1 MEATSRERKRVAILG
16 GGAGSLAAAFELTA
30 TPELRQAYDLTVYQ
44 LGWRCGGKGAS
55 GRRDINGALRIEE
68 HGLHVWFGFYE
79 NAFDVMRRIYE
90 ELDRPEGAAL
100 RTWQDAFH
108 PTNEVVLCDDT
119 EDDRW
124 IPRRFHFPPND
135 ALPGLPGDPP
145 SLHDLMRDAIHTLRL
160 IEPPDHAKLHL
171 RALDKFFDA
180 FLLAAEKLM
189 GEEKDDGESEMTRL
203 FEGFMRFAR
212 PLLHLRDDDD
222 DPESPDEPLIC
233 KFLKGLTD
241 VIWAI
246 TGGDRYA
253 MTFDVTATVFRGI
266 LSDDLDDRAKGG
278 FAQVNGEEF
287 MAWMKRHGARQE
299 TLDQSPILRAFYQL
313 CFGYKDG
320 DRAQPCIAAG
330 KALQAMLRMCLG
342 YKGAIMWKMQ
352 AGMGDAIFAPMYE
365 ALRARGVRF
374 EFFHDVT
381 NIGTNEAGTLVD
393 EITVRRQAKTKN
405 GAEYLPLIPDVGG
418 LMSWPAEPLFDQLE
432 GGAEAYRDVF
442 FERCQSGPDAED
454 ITLRVGEDFDL
465 VVMGMSVASL
475 PDITKEIAATDPKFQ
490 AMLDHAETVATLALQ
505 VWMTDTP
512 ERLGPTNPKGMISG
526 AYVKPLD
533 TLCDMSHLL
542 DREGWAA
549 AGLPV
554 TSIGYFCGTMAKE
567 EESGDQEEADR
578 RAFAAG
584 VTHLKDHSSIL
595 WPGSIT
601 DDAFAWALL
610 YDHQDADGDGRVAS
624 QYWRAN
630 IFGSERY
637 VLTPPGS
644 IEHRMRPSEAKATNL
659 ALAGD
664 WTRNGVCGGSV
675 EAAVTSGKLAAQH
688 LSGHPAVIPGTEG
701 WLESD

>member
-1 MEATSRERKRVAILG
+1 MEGSGERKRVAILG
-16 GGAGSLAAAFELTA
+16 GGAGALAAAFELTA
-30 TPELRQAYDLTVYQ
+30 TPELRETYDLTVYQ

-79 NAFDVMRRIYE
+79 NAFDVMRRVYE
-90 ELDRPEGAAL
+90 ELSRPEGAPL

-124 IPRRFHFPPND
+124 IPRHFHFPPND
-135 ALPGLPGDPP
+135 ALPGMAGDPP
-145 SLHDLMRDAIHTLRL
+145 SLHGLMREAIRTLRL
-160 IEPPDHAKLHL
+160 VEPPDHAKLRM
-171 RALDKFFDA
+171 RALDTFFDG
-180 FLLAAEKLM
+180 FLLALEKLM
-189 GEEKDDGESEMTRL
+189 GDTEDDGETDMTRM
-203 FEGFMRFAR
+203 FEGFMRFAK
-212 PLLHLRDDDD
+212 PLLHLGA
-222 DPESPDEPLIC
+222 DPADAEEPLIC
-233 KFLKGLTD
+233 QFLRGLTD
-241 VIWAI
+241 VIWTI

-253 MTFDVTATVFRGI
+253 MTFDVTTTVFRGI
-266 LSDDLDDRAKGG
+266 LSDNLDDESRGG
-278 FAQVNGEEF
+278 FGQANDEEF

-299 TLDQSPILRAFYQL
+299 TLDKSPILRAFYQL
-313 CFGYKDG
+313 CFGYEDG
-320 DRAQPCIAAG
+320 DRTQPCIAAG

-342 YKGAIMWKMQ
+342 YKGAIIWKMQ

-374 EFFHDVT
+374 AFFHEVT
-381 NIGTNEAGTLVD
+381 NVGTTPDGTLVD
-393 EITVRRQAKTKN
+393 RIAVRRQARTKDS
-405 GAEYLPLIPDVGG
+405 AEYLPLIPDHGG
-418 LMSWPAEPLFDQLE
+418 LLSWPAEPLFDQLE
-432 GGAEAYRDVF
+432 GGADAYRDVL
-442 FERCQSGPDAED
+442 FERCESGPDPED
-454 ITLRVGEDFDL
+454 LTLRVGEDFDL

-475 PDITKEIAATDPKFQ
+475 PDVTQEIAATDPKFQ
-490 AMLDHAETVATLALQ
+490 PMLDHAMTVATQALQ

-512 ERLGPTNPKGMISG
+512 ERLGPGNPEGMISG
-526 AYVKPLD
+526 AYIKPLD

-542 DREGWAA
+542 EREGWAA

-554 TSIGYFCGTMAKE
+554 TSIGYFCGTMARE
-567 EESGDQEEADR
+567 DEAADQRTADE
-578 RAFAAG
+578 RAYAAG
-584 VTHLKDHSSIL
+584 VEHLKTHSSVL
-595 WPGSIT
+595 WPGAIDPSPFNWT
-601 DDAFAWALL
+601 LL
-610 YDHQDADGDGRVAS
+610 YDHAETDGDARVSS

-630 IFGSERY
+630 VFGSERY

-664 WTRNGVCGGSV
+664 WTRNGICGGSV

-688 LSGHPAVIPGTEG
+688 LSGHPAVVPGTEG